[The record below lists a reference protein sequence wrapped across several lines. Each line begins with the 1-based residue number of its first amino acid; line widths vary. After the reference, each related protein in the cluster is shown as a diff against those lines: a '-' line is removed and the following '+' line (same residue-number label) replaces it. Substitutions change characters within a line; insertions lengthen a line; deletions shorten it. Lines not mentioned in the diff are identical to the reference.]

1 MLKQTKKKLYL
12 NHHILIL
19 SKFLPRGINAAIHL
33 LLFLKNSQIILGC
46 ISICVGIRNPP
57 PKSSFSFSFH
67 KITISCNRILDFT
80 PAFIFWAWY
89 IWFCRGQKVSGALLQ
104 CFSTCSHAYESSGK
118 VAKTQV
124 PSYHSRDSDSEHL
137 G

>member
-89 IWFCRGQKVSGALLQ
+89 IWFCEDRRCQVL
-104 CFSTCSHAYESSGK
+104 CFSASQPAAMHMNHVERLLKHRFLVTTPEILI
-118 VAKTQV
+118 QNI
-124 PSYHSRDSDSEHL
+124 
-137 G
+137 